1 MYKKSTDLLGLP
13 VISLDEGVKLGHVK
27 GLVIDPPNKALAA
40 LIVESSGLFREQ
52 RFIPLA
58 KIHSMGFDAVTISR
72 ISNAEKG
79 ASLPNIVQLW
89 KDKITLIGSRVISE
103 NGTVLGKVQDYTIN
117 LEDGKIDGIEL
128 AESSLNRMLKGAH
141 HVSAHQIRTLGREAV
156 VVSDSATE
164 SMDRVDGGLEERVR
178 QMLPKKKAKPEDPT
192 DEI

>member
-1 MYKKSTDLLGLP
+1 